1 MAIECNAMACFQK
14 HYVIAGQLLNVTPS
28 ATPLLVSN
36 MLYRYFKKGSELAL
50 GTGAFVAGLEFSG
63 DCKAEV
69 VGKPSKT
76 FFDLAVA
83 RFDGIASEEILMV
96 GDDIRDD
103 VIGMKIVEND
113 H

>member
-1 MAIECNAMACFQK
+1 MIIE
-14 HYVIAGQLLNVTPS
+14 IVTTMS
-28 ATPLLVSN
+28 LLVNCSMSHHLQHRCSCQTN
-36 MLYRYFKKGSELAL
+36 SMLSRYFKKGSELAL